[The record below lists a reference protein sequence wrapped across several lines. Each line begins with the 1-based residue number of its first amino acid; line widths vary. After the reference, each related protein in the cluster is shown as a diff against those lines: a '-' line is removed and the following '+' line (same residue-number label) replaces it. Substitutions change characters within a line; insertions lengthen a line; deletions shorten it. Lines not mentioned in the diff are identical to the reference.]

1 MVKQF
6 PIRLPQDG
14 DYFRTSVEFLDNVIY
29 SATNISTKIGNK
41 EVKVGTSHTFDLL
54 LIICDYAQYMYNKAV
69 ESGAAGLT
77 ECSFTMN
84 DNQLNTLLKLDPVTQ
99 KTKMINSKKL
109 TTLKEQYIENFVKGV
124 WCEQRQELEDGRYVI
139 KNMPMFYYEIAYVSK
154 TDRTPLTY
162 TITLTPYGISFLNKM
177 FGYTQGNAYSY
188 YLVCLGMKLQ
198 AVSGKALLGVLCQY
212 HNAIMRGKFNN
223 GQPVRMD
230 FKRLYTICGLNDK
243 NPSQNFTRLQEQ
255 LDKINKELQ
264 LLGFTDK
271 QGYPIKFT
279 MTRVKDSK
287 RKVITDNLN
296 AIRCIEFGYER
307 IEGAKRIEPNSTL
320 KLLYNHEE
328 EVNTV
333 TPQPTKDSKPKAP
346 TKRPRLSEYK

>member
-1 MVKQF
+1 MEQF

-29 SATNISTKIGNK
+29 SATNISTKIDGR
-41 EVKVGTSHTFDLL
+41 EVKVGTTHTFDLL
-54 LIICDYAQYMYNKAV
+54 LIICDYAQYMYNKATND
-69 ESGAAGLT
+69 GAEGLT
-77 ECSFTMN
+77 ECSFTMT
-84 DNQLNTLLKLDPVTQ
+84 DSQLNTLLKLDPVTQ

-124 WCEQRQELEDGRYVI
+124 WCEQREEMEDGRYVI

-154 TDRTPLTY
+154 TDKTPLTY

-177 FGYTQGNAYSY
+177 FGYTQGNSYSY

-223 GQPVRMD
+223 GQPVRID

-243 NPSQNFTRLQEQ
+243 NPSQNFNRLQEQ

-264 LLGFTDK
+264 ILGFTDK

-279 MTRVKDSK
+279 MTKVKDEK
-287 RKVITDNLN
+287 RKVLTDNLN
-296 AIRCIEFGYER
+296 AIRTIEFGYER

-320 KLLYNHEE
+320 KLLYNHKEE
-328 EVNTV
+328 TIEVAAK
-333 TPQPTKDSKPKAP
+333 QPKKTKSKAP